1 MGKSGGTQWKSS
13 WRHPDRFGEMAKS
26 IKVAPGVLCCMLA
39 ICKGVSGGEASDEND
54 FGQILPGLD
63 ETHPVMDWQ
72 LFEGKNEPPS
82 GRWTWRKMWGD
93 EDGNPLGP
101 DWTLK

>member
-13 WRHPDRFGEMAKS
+13 WRHPDPFGEMAKS

-63 ETHPVMDWQ
+63 ETHP
-72 LFEGKNEPPS
+72 
-82 GRWTWRKMWGD
+82 R
-93 EDGNPLGP
+93 DGLAVV
-101 DWTLK
+101 